1 MKAIAHQRLFYLFIL
16 CEVKTAFQTAFLT
29 AFQTGLGV
37 ALISEGHKMC
47 ENKLPSV
54 V

>member
-1 MKAIAHQRLFYLFIL
+1 MKAFARQRLFYLFIL
-16 CEVKTAFQTAFLT
+16 CEVKTAFQTGFL
-29 AFQTGLGV
+29 GLGV